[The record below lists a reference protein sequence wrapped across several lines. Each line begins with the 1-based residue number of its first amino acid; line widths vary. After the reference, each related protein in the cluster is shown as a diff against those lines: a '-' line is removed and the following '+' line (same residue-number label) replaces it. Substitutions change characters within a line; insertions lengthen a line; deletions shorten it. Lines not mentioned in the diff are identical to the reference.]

1 MIGQKNMINKVPKV
15 SIGLPVYNGERFLR
29 EALDSILS
37 QTFEDFEL
45 IISDNASTDKTEEI
59 CREYTA
65 KDMRI
70 RYYRNEK
77 NLGAAKNYN
86 RVFELSNGKYFKWAA
101 HDDICAPTYLERCI
115 EVLDENPSVVLCYP
129 KTIIIDE
136 YGNHIEKYFDNLHL
150 NYPKPHER
158 FKHFHIC
165 YRSPRRCNPLLGLI
179 RASVLKKTPLIQN
192 YIASD
197 MILLGELALLGEFY
211 EISEYL
217 FFRRDH
223 RQTSVK
229 ANPTYYERTLWFDP
243 QKKGKI
249 LLPSWRWFCEYII
262 SICRVQLSLHDRIMC
277 LFEMVKWV
285 RWYRRML
292 RNDFKTAIVQFLNR
306 YELGRKLLETR
317 RHILRNKEIIK

>member
-1 MIGQKNMINKVPKV
+1 MPKV
-15 SIGLPVYNGERFLR
+15 SIGMPVYNGERFIR
-29 EALDSILS
+29 DAIDSILS

-45 IISDNASTDKTEEI
+45 IISDNASTDRTEEI
-59 CREYTA
+59 CRESAA
-65 KDMRI
+65 KDKRI
-70 RYYRNEK
+70 QYYRNEK

-86 RVFELSNGKYFKWAA
+86 RVFELSTGKYFKWAA
-101 HDDICAPTYLERCI
+101 HDDMCAPTYLERCI
-115 EVLDENPSVVLCYP
+115 EVLDQNASVLLCYP
-129 KTIIIDE
+129 KTVIIDE
-136 YGNHIEKYFDNLHL
+136 HGNHIENYFDNLHL

-165 YRSPRRCNPLLGLI
+165 YHYPRRCNPLLGLI

-192 YIASD
+192 YVASD
-197 MILLGELALLGEFY
+197 MILLGELALLGEFC

-223 RQTSVK
+223 RQTSVH

-249 LLPSWRWFCEYII
+249 FLPSCRWFCEYII

-277 LFEMVKWV
+277 LLEMVKWV
-285 RWYRRML
+285 RWYRRRMKEDL
-292 RNDFKTAIVQFLNR
+292 KTATVQFLDCSR
-306 YELGRKLLETR
+306 FGRIVLKTWRLIVR
-317 RHILRNKEIIK
+317 RA